1 MSADIFA
8 TIKGIPMNSRKITLT
23 LSLFLVLSLAQSI
36 AVAQSTLMNVPSTD
50 VVSSKKVYVEM
61 DFLTNY
67 AWQREGSFQ
76 NYIPRTVIG
85 LPKNFEA
92 GVNVSFTHV
101 TGEDSPV
108 EVQPNVKW
116 QFYSNENNGVA
127 AAVGCVLYTPIT
139 NRAGTDTLGQCYAV
153 GSKQFSGRF
162 GPRFTGGGYVL
173 MGAPSEHSKGG
184 AIVGYEQ
191 PLTKKLY
198 FIADWFSGDNR
209 FGYVSSG
216 LSLATPKDSS
226 LTAGYAF
233 ANRGRGKNSLF
244 VYYGKQF

>member
-1 MSADIFA
+1 
-8 TIKGIPMNSRKITLT
+8 MNPGKTTLT
-23 LSLFLVLSLAQSI
+23 LILFVVPFFAQSQ

-50 VVSSKKVYVEM
+50 VVTSKKVYVEM

-85 LPKNFEA
+85 LPKNLEA

-116 QFYSNENNGVA
+116 QFYSNENNGMA
-127 AAVGCVLYTPIT
+127 AAVGCVLFTPIT

-153 GSKQFSGRF
+153 GSKQFGGRF
-162 GPRFTGGGYVL
+162 GPRLTGGGYVL
-173 MGAPSEHSKGG
+173 MGAPSERSKGG
-184 AIVGYEQ
+184 AIAAYEQ
-191 PLTKKLY
+191 PLTKRLY
-198 FIADWFSGDNR
+198 FIADWFTGDNR

-216 LSLATPKDSS
+216 LSFNTTKDSS

-233 ANRGRGKNSLF
+233 ANQGRGKNSLF

>member
-1 MSADIFA
+1 
-8 TIKGIPMNSRKITLT
+8 MNPGKIALT
-23 LSLFLVLSLAQSI
+23 LILFLFLSLAERL

-50 VVSSKKVYVEM
+50 VVLSKKVYVEM

-76 NYIPRTVIG
+76 TYIPRTVIG

-108 EVQPNVKW
+108 EIQPNVKW
-116 QFYSNENNGVA
+116 QFYSNESNGTA
-127 AAVGCVLYTPIT
+127 AAVGCILYTPIM

-153 GSKQFSGRF
+153 GSKQISGRF

-173 MGAPSEHSKGG
+173 MGAANERSKGG

-191 PLTKKLY
+191 PLAKRLSL
-198 FIADWFSGDNR
+198 IVDWFSGDNR
-209 FGYVSSG
+209 FGYVSPG
-216 LSLATPKDSS
+216 LSFATTKDSA
-226 LTAGYAF
+226 LTAGYAI
-233 ANRGRGKNSLF
+233 ANQGRGKNSLF

>member
-1 MSADIFA
+1 MD
-8 TIKGIPMNSRKITLT
+8 SRKITLP
-23 LSLFLVLSLAQSI
+23 LILFLAAFVAQSL

-50 VVSSKKVYVEM
+50 VVSSKKVYLEM

-92 GVNVSFTHV
+92 GVNVSFTHI

-116 QFYSNENNGVA
+116 QFYGNENNGTA

-153 GSKQFSGRF
+153 GSKQISGRF
-162 GPRFTGGGYVL
+162 GPRFTGGGYV
-173 MGAPSEHSKGG
+173 
-184 AIVGYEQ
+184 
-191 PLTKKLY
+191 
-198 FIADWFSGDNR
+198 
-209 FGYVSSG
+209 
-216 LSLATPKDSS
+216 
-226 LTAGYAF
+226 
-233 ANRGRGKNSLF
+233 
-244 VYYGKQF
+244 